1 MKEYDKRWKEQA
13 DKVTG
18 LRTLIDEKELEIL
31 QKMNARKVLDLGC
44 GDGLTLAFL
53 AEQGYEVTGIDYS
66 KVGVENAKRRLAEKG
81 KKARIVVEDIY
92 KTLPFKDGEFDAVI
106 SYQVINH
113 NRIVEIRKLLKEVR
127 RILKKDGLFSVKVA
141 DSSTYAF
148 TYLDGLCYDE
158 FGSVFKLIEERTFL
172 PIADWEK
179 GVIHYEFN
187 KEILKEEVEAA
198 GFVLLDMRNVNQPA
212 LANFRKK

>member
-13 DKVTG
+13 KQESG
-18 LRTLIDEKELEIL
+18 LRTLIDEKELGL
-31 QKMNARKVLDLGC
+31 LRKSKARKLLDLGC

-53 AEQGYEVTGIDYS
+53 AEQGFDVVGIDYS
-66 KVGVENAKRRLAEKG
+66 EVGVENAKKRLAEKG
-81 KKARIVVEDIY
+81 KSAKIIVGDIY
-92 KTLPFKDGEFDAVI
+92 KKLPFKDGEFDAII

-113 NRIVEIRKLLKEVR
+113 NKITNIRKLLKEIN
-127 RILKKDGLFSVKVA
+127 RILKKGGIFSIKVA

-158 FGSVFKLIEERTFL
+158 YGSVFKLIEERTFL
-172 PIADWEK
+172 PIAGWEK

-187 KEILKEEVEAA
+187 KEILKKEVEDA
-198 GFVLLDMRNVNQPA
+198 GFTLLDMRNVRCHA